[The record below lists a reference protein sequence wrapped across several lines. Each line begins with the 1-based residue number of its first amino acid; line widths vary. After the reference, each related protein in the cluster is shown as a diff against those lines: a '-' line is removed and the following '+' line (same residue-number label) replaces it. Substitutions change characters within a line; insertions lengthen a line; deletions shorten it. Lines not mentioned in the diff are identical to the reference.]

1 MPVQVRNALHF
12 FPLLLSVLLASGQ
25 ETVHL
30 KNGFSLVAESHAQV
44 GDRVVLRTGT
54 GTVEFPI
61 GEIASI
67 DVSVD
72 AAGTSPCAPSQDV
85 LDAAAGDQ
93 QIPPE
98 LLRSVAKAESD
109 FRGDAVS
116 SKGALGLMQLMP
128 STARELGVDPARA
141 DQNAEGGA
149 KYLRE
154 LLLRY
159 HGDSALALAAYN
171 AGPGAV
177 DRFGGVPPYLE
188 TRRYVVKVLREYERQ
203 HKSATKPVAEVVAG
217 QKAYSTSTASR

>member
-1 MPVQVRNALHF
+1 MPVQVRYALHF
-12 FPLLLSVLLASGQ
+12 VPLLLSLVLACGQ

-30 KNGFSLVAESHAQV
+30 KNGFSLVADSHTQT
-44 GDRVVLRTGT
+44 GNRMLLRTGT
-54 GTVEFPI
+54 GTLEIPVED
-61 GEIASI
+61 IADIEEGPLAMGPQADSLPHE
-67 DVSVD
+67 SSS
-72 AAGTSPCAPSQDV
+72 AEDV
-85 LDAAAGDQ
+85 LGAAAVDQ

-98 LLRSVAKAESD
+98 LVRSVAKAES
-109 FRGDAVS
+109 GLQGNVVS
-116 SKGALGLMQLMP
+116 PKGALGLMQLMP

-188 TRRYVVKVLREYERQ
+188 TRRYVLKVLREYERQ
-203 HKSATKPVAEVVAG
+203 HKREQTPKINKPSATN
-217 QKAYSTSTASR
+217 

>member
-1 MPVQVRNALHF
+1 MPVQVRYGLHF
-12 FPLLLSVLLASGQ
+12 LPLFLPLLLASGQ

-30 KNGFSLVAESHAQV
+30 KNGFSLVAESHTQTA
-44 GDRVVLRTGT
+44 GRMVLRTGT
-54 GTVEFPI
+54 GTLEIPVEDV
-61 GEIASI
+61 ASI
-67 DVSVD
+67 DTSVV
-72 AAGTSPCAPSQDV
+72 AASKTAPAMRPQDV

-93 QIPPE
+93 RIPPE
-98 LLRSVAKAESD
+98 LVRSVAKAESD

-116 SKGALGLMQLMP
+116 AKGALGLMQLMP

-154 LLLRY
+154 LLIRY

-177 DRFGGVPPYLE
+177 DRFGGVPPYIE
-188 TRRYVVKVLREYERQ
+188 TRRYVLKVLREYERQ
-203 HKSATKPVAEVVAG
+203 HKLEQIPKVNKPSATN
-217 QKAYSTSTASR
+217 

>member
-1 MPVQVRNALHF
+1 MPVQVRYALHF
-12 FPLLLSVLLASGQ
+12 FPLFLPLLLASGQ

-30 KNGFSLVAESHAQV
+30 KNGFSLIADSHTQT
-44 GDRVVLRTGT
+44 GDRVMLRTGT
-54 GTVEFPI
+54 GSLEIPA

-67 DVSVD
+67 ETSVD
-72 AAGTSPCAPSQDV
+72 AARTNVCLTTPQDV
-85 LDAAAGDQ
+85 LDAAAVDQ
-93 QIPPE
+93 QLPPE
-98 LLRSVAKAESD
+98 LIRSVAKAESD

-159 HGDSALALAAYN
+159 HGDSARALAAYN

-177 DRFGGVPPYLE
+177 DRFGGIPPYLE
-188 TRRYVVKVLREYERQ
+188 TRRYVLKVLREYERQ
-203 HKSATKPVAEVVAG
+203 HKLANKPSATN
-217 QKAYSTSTASR
+217 

>member
-1 MPVQVRNALHF
+1 MPVQVRYGLRF
-12 FPLLLSVLLASGQ
+12 FPLLLPLLLASGQ

-30 KNGFSLVAESHAQV
+30 KNGFSLVGDSHTQT

-54 GTVEFPI
+54 GTLEFPV

-67 DVSVD
+67 DTSVE
-72 AAGTSPCAPSQDV
+72 AARAIPCAPPQDA
-85 LDAAAGDQ
+85 LDAAAVDQ
-93 QIPPE
+93 QLPPE
-98 LLRSVAKAESD
+98 LVRSVAKAESD
-109 FRGDAVS
+109 FREDALS
-116 SKGALGLMQLMP
+116 SKGAVGLMQLMP
-128 STARELGVDPARA
+128 STARELGIDPARA

-188 TRRYVVKVLREYERQ
+188 TRRYVLKVLREYERQ
-203 HKSATKPVAEVVAG
+203 HKLTSKPSATN
-217 QKAYSTSTASR
+217 

>member
-1 MPVQVRNALHF
+1 MPVQVRSALHF
-12 FPLLLSVLLASGQ
+12 LPLFLPLLLASGQ

-30 KNGFSLVAESHAQV
+30 TNGFSLVADSHTQA
-44 GDRVVLRTGT
+44 GDTMVLRTGT
-54 GTVEFPI
+54 GTLEIPVENV
-61 GEIASI
+61 ASI
-67 DVSVD
+67 DTSVD
-72 AAGTSPCAPSQDV
+72 AAPANVRATPPQDV
-85 LDAAAGDQ
+85 LDAAALNQ

-98 LLRSVAKAESD
+98 LVRSVAKAESD
-109 FRGDAVS
+109 FRGNAVS
-116 SKGALGLMQLMP
+116 SKGAVGLMQLMP

-171 AGPGAV
+171 AGPGTV

-188 TRRYVVKVLREYERQ
+188 TRRYVLKVLREYERQ
-203 HKSATKPVAEVVAG
+203 HKLEETSRISKPSATN
-217 QKAYSTSTASR
+217 